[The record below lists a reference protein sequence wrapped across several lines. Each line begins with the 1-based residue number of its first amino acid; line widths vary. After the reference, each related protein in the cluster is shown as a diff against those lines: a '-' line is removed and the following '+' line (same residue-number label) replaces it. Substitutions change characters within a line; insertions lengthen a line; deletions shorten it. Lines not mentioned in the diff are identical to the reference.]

1 MPNSV
6 ASGYNK
12 LLSNMS
18 VLYKNH
24 RFIADEVWKPLK
36 VKMATGNYLR
46 FDKTLYDYT
55 NTYRGVRQESVSA
68 DFGWT
73 NDVYA
78 LDRHA
83 FSTFVYDDEQNEVDD
98 EVDLSVV
105 AVQFVKE
112 KLLLEQEIISF
123 GSASPL
129 NTASQNSGS
138 TTLDLSTAATADWKT
153 PLAVA
158 VRAIELAAGVSP
170 NMLVMHPDTMRA
182 IVLTT
187 QYQES
192 VKYVVPTVEIGGLML
207 PQNLLGI
214 QVKYVQAIA
223 NTNNDGQA
231 TSNTRIMPD
240 NIWVG
245 YVAPQPMQK
254 YVLTYGARF
263 WNEDNVVV
271 ERKLDPM
278 SNKYIDNY
286 NWVNKVIASEC
297 GYLITCTLPAGL

>member
-1 MPNSV
+1 
-6 ASGYNK
+6 
-12 LLSNMS
+12 
-18 VLYKNH
+18 
-24 RFIADEVWKPLK
+24 
-36 VKMATGNYLR
+36 
-46 FDKTLYDYT
+46 
-55 NTYRGVRQESVSA
+55 
-68 DFGWT
+68 
-73 NDVYA
+73 
-78 LDRHA
+78 
-83 FSTFVYDDEQNEVDD
+83 
-98 EVDLSVV
+98 
-105 AVQFVKE
+105 
-112 KLLLEQEIISF
+112 
-123 GSASPL
+123 
-129 NTASQNSGS
+129 
-138 TTLDLSTAATADWKT
+138 
-153 PLAVA
+153 
-158 VRAIELAAGVSP
+158 
-170 NMLVMHPDTMRA
+170 MLVMHPDTMRA